1 MKVANLKKITPLS
14 FFTKETLRQ
23 IEPSDQRLN
32 FNLKYWLKAGTITQL
47 KKGVY
52 ILKERWEKEPNK
64 ELYFEYLANK
74 LYEPSYLSLE
84 YVMNKYSLL
93 SEAVFGIT
101 SITTKTT
108 KTFVNK
114 LGSFSYYS
122 CSPRLFTGY
131 EVKQFA
137 SASILIAKKPK
148 AVFDFLYLRFLKKT
162 PINPKTID
170 ELRINWEN
178 ITRKEFQ
185 EIVDYASL
193 AKSKRV
199 KTVIKLIKRSFY
211 A

>member
-1 MKVANLKKITPLS
+1 MKVANLKKLS
-14 FFTKETLRQ
+14 GLYFFTKETLRQ

-32 FNLKYWLKAGTITQL
+32 FNLKYWLKAGTIIQL

-52 ILKERWEKEPNK
+52 VLKERWEKEPNK
-64 ELYFEYLANK
+64 KFYLEYLANK

-93 SEAVFGIT
+93 TEAVYSLT
-101 SITTKTT
+101 SITPRSTKSFT
-108 KTFVNK
+108 NK
-114 LGSFSYYS
+114 LGAFNYYS
-122 CSPRLFTGY
+122 LSPNLFFDFEIKKY
-131 EVKQFA
+131 F
-137 SASILIAKKPK
+137 SAFVLIAKKPK

-178 ITRKEFQ
+178 ISRAEFQ
-185 EIVDYASL
+185 KIAKYARNTRSRRLKL
-193 AKSKRV
+193 A
-199 KTVIKLIKRSFY
+199 INLIKKAYY